1 MRVSRGGDGS
11 GEEVSNGV
19 SSKGGRRR
27 EWPFAGTLF
36 LTSSA
41 TDGGGPALRQR
52 VFARVKVGSLYGV
65 RSSGGGGWFE
75 SSGPCLLGGGSL
87 PLVGDRITGV
97 FFWVVV
103 GDEITPVILS
113 PLLLGLVLV
122 NHTTSE

>member
-1 MRVSRGGDGS
+1 MGFRRKGAEGV
-11 GEEVSNGV
+11 NGL
-19 SSKGGRRR
+19 SLGL
-27 EWPFAGTLF
+27 FF

-103 GDEITPVILS
+103 GDEIPVILS